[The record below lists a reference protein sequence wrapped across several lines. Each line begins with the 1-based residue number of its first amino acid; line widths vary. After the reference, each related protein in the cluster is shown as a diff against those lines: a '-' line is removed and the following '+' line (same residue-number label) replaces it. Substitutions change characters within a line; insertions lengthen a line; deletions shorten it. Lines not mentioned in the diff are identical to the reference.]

1 MVPGLAA
8 AQGAATTATNVSGD
22 VGSAAKGVS
31 NFFSKNGWYIIGGVV
46 IIFMII
52 TVILY
57 FVFKPTPKP
66 NPAPVVNTLG
76 TGAANSPSLTNPTTN
91 LSKPATKSGFQSG
104 PEGFQMPAVP
114 PQPISADETTFIN
127 LQPLAIKDAGFL
139 GPYPNGSFD
148 VVTATGN
155 ALKAGFRFLTLQIDY
170 LDSSK
175 PGFEGSGN
183 PTLVVRDTNGNL
195 LSTNSGSILDVA
207 TTVANMGFRPEVPHN
222 LQPIILYLHVIRAPN
237 KNTAPND
244 YIRFLSKIAK
254 ALRPLSAMHLG
265 LTPIGNFTRQKQAET
280 LLVTP
285 LQSMQGQVII
295 LSNADTT
302 LFRSTST
309 ALERYDPAEDLDF
322 WVNMRV
328 FLDSEEDSL
337 GITELSDYPQSTFAV
352 VADLNRLLKL
362 SDAKASKF
370 AGKSKNTYVIAM
382 PSRTTNPTAKDVDTA
397 INVLGVNAVPIDIFT
412 DKYVTN
418 LVAEYSNMPY
428 HPKPVALRS
437 ISY

>member
-1 MVPGLAA
+1 
-8 AQGAATTATNVSGD
+8 
-22 VGSAAKGVS
+22 
-31 NFFSKNGWYIIGGVV
+31 
-46 IIFMII
+46 
-52 TVILY
+52 VILY
-57 FVFKPTPKP
+57 FLFRPTPKP

-76 TGAANSPSLTNPTTN
+76 TAVANSPSLTATP
-91 LSKPATKSGFQSG
+91 TKSGFQSG

-114 PQPISADETTFIN
+114 PQAISAEEMTFMN
-127 LQPLAIKDAGFL
+127 LQPLSIKDAGFL
-139 GPYPNGSFD
+139 GPYPSGSFD

-170 LDSSK
+170 MDSSRT
-175 PGFEGSGN
+175 GFESVGN
-183 PTLVVRDTNGNL
+183 PTLVVRDTNGTL
-195 LSTNSGSILDVA
+195 LSKNSGSISEVA
-207 TTVANMGFRPEVPHN
+207 TTIANMGFRPEVPHN
-222 LQPIILYLHVIRAPN
+222 LQPIVLYLHIIRAPN

-254 ALRPLSAMHLG
+254 ALNPLAATHLG
-265 LTPIGNFTRQKQAET
+265 LTPIGNFTRQKQADT

-285 LQSMQGQVII
+285 LQSLQGQVII

-302 LFRSTST
+302 LFRSTSS
-309 ALERYDPAEDLDF
+309 ALDRYDPAEDLDF

-337 GITELSDYPQSTFAV
+337 GITELSDSPENTFAV

-362 SDAKASKF
+362 SDARASKF
-370 AGKSKNTYVIAM
+370 AGKSKKTYVIAM
-382 PSRTTNPTAKDVDTA
+382 PSRTKNPTTNDIDTA
-397 INVLGVNAVPIDIFT
+397 INTLGVNAVPLDIFT
-412 DKYVTN
+412 DTSVTN

-437 ISY
+437 VSY